1 MLRNWQQNIL
11 LSVIYDNVSAH
22 ADGFVEINKDGKT
35 KMTNIYM
42 LKKGKYSWDDPYGI
56 KKLEKNKGSQNDKV

>member
-1 MLRNWQQNIL
+1 
-11 LSVIYDNVSAH
+11 
-22 ADGFVEINKDGKT
+22 
-35 KMTNIYM
+35 MTNIYM